1 LPSPNYIYTET
12 STPEKNYSRRTSRP
26 QQVEGRRG
34 LLSCTDFW
42 HQHQKRHIQ
51 WKLKSHPITD
61 HNFSPRRHELGIL
74 SHFLRFFL
82 FLHLGTSHLFIDYE
96 LGKFFSFNLNLTTHS
111 CQFAANKANHNSSNQ
126 NHSTVDFCA
135 ETGIFLIDYCPDC
148 SRDTF
153 SFVFMAKAKFNAL
166 QGCSKVEEPAS
177 EKLVLGH
184 LG

>member
-1 LPSPNYIYTET
+1 LIY
-12 STPEKNYSRRTSRP
+12 
-26 QQVEGRRG
+26 
-34 LLSCTDFW
+34 F
-42 HQHQKRHIQ
+42 
-51 WKLKSHPITD
+51 
-61 HNFSPRRHELGIL
+61 GIL

-82 FLHLGTSHLFIDYE
+82 FLHLGTSQLFIDYE

-135 ETGIFLIDYCPDC
+135 ETGIFLIDYCPVC

-153 SFVFMAKAKFNAL
+153 SFVFMAKAKSNAL

-177 EKLVLGH
+177 GKLVLGH